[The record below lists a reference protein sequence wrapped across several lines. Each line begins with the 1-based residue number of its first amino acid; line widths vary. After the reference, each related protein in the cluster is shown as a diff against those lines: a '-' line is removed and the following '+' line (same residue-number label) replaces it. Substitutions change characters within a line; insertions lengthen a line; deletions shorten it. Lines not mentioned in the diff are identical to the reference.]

1 MSSKKREANP
11 ITQRIIRTLTAN
23 PTGMPIGVLC
33 RVFKMP
39 RKSLQVILHR
49 LEKRDVVD
57 RVGNRYYISRPE
69 SRFKGRFRR
78 KLSGSGTVFSENS
91 ETEIIISRKTGFHLV
106 DGDIVKGIAHPG
118 PHGRLKGVITE
129 IHTRRQDPVTGYFR
143 KSASGGIVLPLDPR
157 ICRPVDIVDSSTKG
171 LKNKVVIV
179 ELLHTR
185 SPDTPPRGKITDVLG
200 ERFDFGVQTSIISL
214 KFGIRDTMPASMDI
228 EADHLIAEAARKD
241 MTHRTDLRNVLTITV
256 DPVNAR
262 DFDDALSLECLPE
275 GYRLGVHIA
284 DVSHYVPAGSPVD
297 QEAYRRGTSVYLPER
312 AIHMLPERLATDV
325 CSLRPGEDR
334 PAVSVMI
341 DFDRDGVIRNGT
353 MFESLIRSDARL
365 TYEDFLSSSTDKT
378 SGSPVTELCKNLS
391 ELCRK
396 LLDQRVSRGALDLE
410 MPEADFELDTHGKVI
425 GIHKKRRSIA
435 EQTIEEFMIAANVV
449 VAEHLDASK
458 TPYIRRFHEPPDPSE
473 ISDLKAALAQLGLD
487 PPSNPLDP
495 DQVRNLLRQIEH
507 PAIRSVASHRILR
520 AMKRAI
526 YSATL
531 SGHFGLALDYYTQFT
546 SPIRRYPD
554 LEVHRSLKT
563 ALKLPG
569 YETPGKSELIDRAR
583 HLSECERR
591 AQEAEWE
598 AHKIEKI
605 RFMQNRIGEE
615 YTGTITQVMQYGA
628 YIELEEPF
636 VDGFVPVATLDEF
649 FHFHDA
655 KNQLANT
662 DGSIILKPGGQVII
676 RVEIADL
683 DRGMLDFS
691 LVRCI

>member
-1 MSSKKREANP
+1 
-11 ITQRIIRTLTAN
+11 
-23 PTGMPIGVLC
+23 
-33 RVFKMP
+33 
-39 RKSLQVILHR
+39 
-49 LEKRDVVD
+49 
-57 RVGNRYYISRPE
+57 
-69 SRFKGRFRR
+69 
-78 KLSGSGTVFSENS
+78 
-91 ETEIIISRKTGFHLV
+91 
-106 DGDIVKGIAHPG
+106 
-118 PHGRLKGVITE
+118 
-129 IHTRRQDPVTGYFR
+129 
-143 KSASGGIVLPLDPR
+143 
-157 ICRPVDIVDSSTKG
+157 
-171 LKNKVVIV
+171 VVIV